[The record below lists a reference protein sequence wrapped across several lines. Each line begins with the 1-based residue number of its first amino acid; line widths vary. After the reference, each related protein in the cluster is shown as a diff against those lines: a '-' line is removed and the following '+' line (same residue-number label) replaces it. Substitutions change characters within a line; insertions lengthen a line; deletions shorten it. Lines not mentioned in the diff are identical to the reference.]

1 MSVRNVIG
9 SKKFRDLISAEQYE
23 PASEVGRAQVKGGA
37 QVIDICLANPDRDEY
52 QDMERFL
59 AFVAGKVRVPLM
71 VDSTDA
77 RVIELALKHSQGKAI
92 VNSINLE
99 DGEERFAAVV
109 PLLRTYGAAVVVGCI
124 DEDKIQGMGVTR
136 DRKLAIAQ
144 RSYDLLVGKYGL
156 LPEDIIF
163 DPLVFPEWALGM
175 RTILA
180 PRRRPSKACA

>member
-1 MSVRNVIG
+1 
-9 SKKFRDLISAEQYE
+9 
-23 PASEVGRAQVKGGA
+23 
-37 QVIDICLANPDRDEY
+37 
-52 QDMERFL
+52 MERFL

-124 DEDKIQGMGVTR
+124 DEDKVQGMGVTR
-136 DRKLAIAQ
+136 ERKLAIAQ
-144 RSYDLLVGKYGL
+144 RSHDLLVEKYGIA
-156 LPEDIIF
+156 PEDIIF
-163 DPLVFPEWALGM
+163 DPLVFPVGTGDENYIGSAEETIEGLRLIKQAFVTWLRGPLPARTMALRDLR
-175 RTILA
+175 RTSI
-180 PRRRPSKACA
+180 